1 MKRVHYVIE
10 TFLAPLILHLLYS
23 FKIKIFKKFYYW
35 YQKAFNIVIVIEM
48 TKMIFLALY
57 VGYVTQ
63 TKQLATDT
71 KNKETIEHYL
81 TTVKSCIVEY
91 QSIICYH
98 WFFYGP

>member
-1 MKRVHYVIE
+1 
-10 TFLAPLILHLLYS
+10 
-23 FKIKIFKKFYYW
+23 
-35 YQKAFNIVIVIEM
+35 M

-98 WFFYGP
+98 WFFKKAIYYKSNKMWFHFHASCLSTVSCLNH